1 MIKLN
6 NANKQDANK
15 RRKTLKKTLGNL
27 FFKWR
32 SYTPI
37 PLLLAALLLARPTW
51 WSLLLGIAV
60 TFLGEFVRIWA
71 VSYAG
76 GSTRTLSPD
85 VGRLITGGPFGY
97 VRNPLYVGNFL
108 VSLGVC
114 LAAWPIKW
122 PLALSDS
129 FAFPWLL
136 IIFLPAFALQYGFI
150 VALEEETL
158 AAKLGTVFQEY
169 CQKVPRWLPRL
180 APYKPSFPEKGDTRA
195 AFRAERRSLQTL
207 CVTLLVIVVIF
218 MWRVV
223 KGY

>member
-1 MIKLN
+1 MAL
-6 NANKQDANK
+6 KQN
-15 RRKTLKKTLGNL
+15 LGNL

-37 PLLLAALLLARPTW
+37 PLLLAALIFAKPTW
-51 WSLLLGIAV
+51 WSLALGIAV
-60 TFLGEFVRIWA
+60 TFLGEFIRIWA

-108 VSLGVC
+108 VSLGMC
-114 LAAWPIKW
+114 LAAWPSKW
-122 PLALSDS
+122 SLVIQNYAPI
-129 FAFPWLL
+129 PWLL
-136 IIFLPAFALQYGFI
+136 ILFLPAFALQYGFI

-158 AAKLGTVFQEY
+158 TAKLGQEFRTY
-169 CQKVPRWLPRL
+169 CQNVPRWLPRL
-180 APYKPSFPEKGDTRA
+180 TPYGPSFPEQGNTRA

-207 CVTLLVIVVIF
+207 GITLLVIVVLF
-218 MWRVV
+218 VWRTASAV
-223 KGY
+223 K

>member
-1 MIKLN
+1 MAIK
-6 NANKQDANK
+6 
-15 RRKTLKKTLGNL
+15 TTLGNL

-37 PLLLAALLLARPTW
+37 PLLLAALYFARPSW
-51 WSLLLGIAV
+51 WSLALGIAV
-60 TFLGEFVRIWA
+60 TFAGEAVRIWA
-71 VSYAG
+71 LSYAG

-85 VGRLITGGPFGY
+85 VGRLITGGPFGF

-114 LAAWPIKW
+114 LAAWPWMPWMI
-122 PLALSDS
+122 LV
-129 FAFPWLL
+129 FIGAF
-136 IIFLPAFALQYGFI
+136 FLQYVFI

-158 AAKLGTVFQEY
+158 AGKLGAEYQEY

-180 APYKPSFPEKGDTRA
+180 SHFGPRFPEKGDTKA
-195 AFRAERRSLQTL
+195 AFRAERRTLQT
-207 CVTLLVIVVIF
+207 VSITLLVVVGIF
-218 MWRVV
+218 MWRVM